1 MPSQQVL
8 EQKTSEVEEIKELLK
23 AYKYIGIASLQ
34 KVRAAQLQALKKS
47 LTGKVYMRVLKNTLT
62 KLAIDSMEDENI
74 KKLDDYLEGA
84 NLFMFTD
91 INPFKLAILLEK
103 GKVKTTAK
111 SGDTAAMDVII
122 PEGSTGQPPGPIISQ
137 LNAVGLPTRIESG
150 SVWVSKDTLVVK
162 KGEPIGE
169 LLAALLSKL
178 GIKAVEAGLS
188 MKVVLDEDLIIT
200 GDQLK
205 VDVEETRKNL
215 QQSSSEAF
223 ALTLTIAY
231 PTNEN
236 IDTLLQIAHKEAYAL
251 ALNATVPTKET
262 IEDIIRK
269 AHTQMLNLKT
279 QTENNKPTQ

>member
-8 EQKTSEVEEIKELLK
+8 EQKTSEVEQIKEILK

-34 KVRAAQLQALKKS
+34 KVRAAQLQEFKKS
-47 LTGKVYMRVLKNTLT
+47 LADKVYMRVLKNTLT
-62 KLAIDSMEDENI
+62 KFAIDSLEDDNL
-74 KKLDDYLEGA
+74 KKLDEYLEGA
-84 NLFMFTD
+84 NLFLFTD
-91 INPFKLAILLEK
+91 INPFKLALLLER

-111 SGDTAAMDVII
+111 SGDIAAMDVVI

-150 SVWVSKDTLVVK
+150 SVWVSKDTLVVR
-162 KGEPIGE
+162 KGERINE
-169 LLAALLSKL
+169 RLAALLSKL

-188 MKVVLDEDLIIT
+188 MKVVLDENLIIT

-205 VDVEETRKNL
+205 LDIEETRKNI
-215 QQSSSEAF
+215 QQSSSEAY

-236 IDTLLQIAHKEAYAL
+236 INTLLQIAHKEAYAL
-251 ALNATVPTKET
+251 SLNATIPTNET

-279 QTENNKPTQ
+279 KTENTKPKQ